1 MEKTICTIGELFSWY
16 MGIPEWHEDWQTTNS
31 MICQIGEGEV
41 THCQDDDE
49 DGMSHLRFLKD
60 HENETIEIESDESDQ
75 GDYDL
80 IFSIKDRT
88 YTVQSLNP
96 ALSEIED

>member
-1 MEKTICTIGELFSWY
+1 MKNTVTCTINELFTWY
-16 MGIPEWHEDWQTTNS
+16 MGPEWYEDWQTTNVMS
-31 MICQIGEGEV
+31 LLIDNKLI
-41 THCQDDDE
+41 HCQDDDE

-60 HENETIEIESDESDQ
+60 HENETIEIESSEINE
-75 GDYDL
+75 GDFDL